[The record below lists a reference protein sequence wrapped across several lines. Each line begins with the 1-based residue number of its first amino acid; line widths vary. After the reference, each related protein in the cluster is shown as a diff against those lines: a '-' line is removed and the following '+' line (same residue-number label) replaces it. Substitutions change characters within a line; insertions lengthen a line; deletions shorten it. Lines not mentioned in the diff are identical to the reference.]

1 MLKLDSGSHTNAKL
15 MGPNGGEQF
24 WGKVRSTP
32 KLWTAV
38 WFPWSEWLAI
48 NTLLPKYSTQS
59 YTLTSRLKVDTRHG
73 MNNLRLAPD
82 RLDF

>member
-1 MLKLDSGSHTNAKL
+1 

-38 WFPWSEWLAI
+38 WFPWSAWLAI
-48 NTLLPKYSTQS
+48 STLRSKSCSQTYQRCKRDMKYAKATLQEKPIGMLPS
-59 YTLTSRLKVDTRHG
+59 YYLLVKAT
-73 MNNLRLAPD
+73 P
-82 RLDF
+82 